1 MDARPTF
8 TMAAMVSVVVL
19 SAIVEAKELVVAGLV
34 DAAVVVLVVVLV
46 IAVSATVDVVVM
58 VVSSRQHRGTGRS
71 NRSRSGTSGEG

>member
-1 MDARPTF
+1 VDARPTF

-46 IAVSATVDVVVM
+46 IAVSATVALL
-58 VVSSRQHRGTGRS
+58 
-71 NRSRSGTSGEG
+71 